1 MNIMKG
7 MYIAVLMFI
16 ASFMLSWLS
25 SLIFSNNFAIM
36 NSIMSTMMKSSPYN
50 ACGMNELGLFATKVV
65 IYGIKENANINNM
78 FNQIILELILFT
90 WL

>member
-50 ACGMNELGLFATKVV
+50 ACGMMNWDYLLQKLLYMELKRMQTLIICLTRLF
-65 IYGIKENANINNM
+65 
-78 FNQIILELILFT
+78 
-90 WL
+90 

>member
-1 MNIMKG
+1 MNITKG
-7 MYIAVLMFI
+7 MYNAVLMFI

-25 SLIFSNNFAIM
+25 SLIFNNNFAIM
-36 NSIMSTMMKSSPYN
+36 NNIMSTMMKSSPYN
-50 ACGMNELGLFATKVV
+50 ACGINALGLFATKVV
-65 IYGIKENANINNM
+65 IYGIKEKTNINKM